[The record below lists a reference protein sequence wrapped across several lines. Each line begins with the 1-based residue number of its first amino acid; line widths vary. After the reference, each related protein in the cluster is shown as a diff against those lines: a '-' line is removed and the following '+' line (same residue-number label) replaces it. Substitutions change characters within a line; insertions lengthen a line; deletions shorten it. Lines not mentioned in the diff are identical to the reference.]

1 MIPSLPTFPAFVEM
15 MMGPVEA
22 AVLVYFVLING
33 SYTTLL
39 VAAIVEMRRMR
50 NEAVGINDHI
60 VVGSRLAPTISILA
74 PAYNEEATITA
85 SVQSLLTLD
94 YPNLEVVVIA
104 DGCKDRTIGVLR
116 DEFALVEVHRAYA
129 PRVKTKGVVAL
140 YRSVRHANLLVVD
153 KLNGGKA
160 DALNVGL
167 NLASGDLVCA
177 IDADTLIER
186 GALVRLA
193 RPMIIDDSVV
203 ATGGTIRPVNA
214 LATRNGQVLDVTVP
228 RNMLAGIQVV
238 EYLRA
243 FLLGRLGLNRLGG
256 NLIISGAFGLFRR
269 EPMLDA
275 GGWLHDTVGE
285 DMELVVR
292 LRRLGYE
299 QNGPSGVVFVPD
311 PTAWTEVPESW
322 GVLGRQRDRWHR
334 GLTDTLWRH
343 RALIGN
349 PKYGAM
355 GLVVFPYFVLVEL
368 LAPVVEALGL
378 VILAASLAVGLID
391 RSFAILFFA
400 LAVGIGLVLSVA
412 TLLLDQASFMR
423 FRRPRDLA
431 LLVWW
436 SVAENLGYRQM
447 TVYWRLR
454 GLWKYLRGRSDW
466 GAMTR
471 KGFATKP
478 GAPAAPPARP
488 S

>member
-1 MIPSLPTFPAFVEM
+1 MIWTFGGLVEAL
-15 MMGPVEA
+15 MGPVEA
-22 AVLVYFVLING
+22 AVLVYFLLING
-33 SYTTLL
+33 SYTALL
-39 VAAIVEMRRMR
+39 IAAIVEMRRMR
-50 NEAVGINDHI
+50 NESIGINDHI

-104 DGCKDRTIGVLR
+104 DGCKDATVDVLKV
-116 DEFALVEVHRAYA
+116 EFALVEVHRAYV
-129 PRVKTKGVVAL
+129 PRVHTKGVVAL
-140 YRSVRHANLLVVD
+140 YRSVRHANLVVVD

-167 NLASGDLVCA
+167 NLASGELVCA

-193 RPMIIDDSVV
+193 RPMIVDANIV
-203 ATGGTIRPVNA
+203 ATGGTIRPVNGVP
-214 LATRNGQVLDVTVP
+214 TRNGQVLDVTVP
-228 RNMLAGIQVV
+228 RQMLAGVQVV

-269 EPMLDA
+269 EPMLAA

-299 QNGPSGVVFVPD
+299 QGGPSGVVFVPD

-343 RALIGN
+343 RRLIGN
-349 PKYGAM
+349 PRYGAM
-355 GLVVFPYFVLVEL
+355 GVVVFPYFVLVEL

-391 RSFAILFFA
+391 STFALLFFA
-400 LAVGIGLVLSVA
+400 LAIGIGLLLSVA
-412 TLLLDQASFMR
+412 TLLLDQAAFLR
-423 FRRPRDLA
+423 FRRPWDLA
-431 LLVWW
+431 WLVWW

-454 GLWKYLRGRSDW
+454 GLVKYMRGRSDW

-478 GAPAAPPARP
+478 TAPAARP

>member
-1 MIPSLPTFPAFVEM
+1 
-15 MMGPVEA
+15 
-22 AVLVYFVLING
+22 
-33 SYTTLL
+33 
-39 VAAIVEMRRMR
+39 
-50 NEAVGINDHI
+50 
-60 VVGSRLAPTISILA
+60 
-74 PAYNEEATITA
+74 
-85 SVQSLLTLD
+85 
-94 YPNLEVVVIA
+94 
-104 DGCKDRTIGVLR
+104 
-116 DEFALVEVHRAYA
+116 
-129 PRVKTKGVVAL
+129 
-140 YRSVRHANLLVVD
+140 
-153 KLNGGKA
+153 
-160 DALNVGL
+160 
-167 NLASGDLVCA
+167 
-177 IDADTLIER
+177 
-186 GALVRLA
+186 
-193 RPMIIDDSVV
+193 
-203 ATGGTIRPVNA
+203 VNA
-214 LATRNGQVLDVTVP
+214 VPTRNGQVLDVTVP
-228 RNMLAGIQVV
+228 RTLLAGVQVV

-269 EPMLDA
+269 EPMLAA

-299 QNGPSGVVFVPD
+299 QRGPSGVVFVPD

-343 RALIGN
+343 RRLIGN
-349 PKYGAM
+349 PRYGAM
-355 GLVVFPYFVLVEL
+355 GLVVFPYFVVVEL

-378 VILAASLAVGLID
+378 VVLAASLAVGLVD
-391 RSFAILFFA
+391 RSFAVLFFA

-431 LLVWW
+431 WLVWW

-454 GLWKYLRGRSDW
+454 GLVKYLRGRSDW

-471 KGFATKP
+471 KGFATR
-478 GAPAAPPARP
+478 PAATTPR
-488 S
+488 SG

>member
-1 MIPSLPTFPAFVEM
+1 MTSFAAWVEAIA
-15 MMGPVEA
+15 GPVDTV
-22 AVLVYFVLING
+22 VLMYFGLLNACYFI
-33 SYTTLL
+33 LL
-39 VAAIVEMRRMR
+39 VAAVIEMRRTR
-50 NEAVGINDHI
+50 NEAVGISDHI

-104 DGCKDRTIGVLR
+104 DGCKDDTIGVLQR
-116 DEFALVEVHRAYA
+116 EFGLVQVYRAYA
-129 PRVKTKGVVAL
+129 PRVATKGVVAL
-140 YRSVRHANLLVVD
+140 YRSLRHANLVVVD
-153 KLNGGKA
+153 KMNGGKA

-167 NLASGDLVCA
+167 NLASGELVCA

-186 GALVRLA
+186 GALVRLM
-193 RPMIIDDSVV
+193 RPMLVNPDVV

-214 LATRNGQVLDVTVP
+214 VTTRHGSIVEVSVP
-228 RNMLAGIQVV
+228 RTWLAGIQVV

-269 EPMLDA
+269 EPMIDA

-299 QNGPSGVVFVPD
+299 RGTASDVVFVPD
-311 PTAWTEVPESW
+311 PTAWTEVPESL

-343 RALIGN
+343 RRLIGN
-349 PKYGAM
+349 PRYGAM
-355 GLVVFPYFVLVEL
+355 GLFVFPYFVIVEL
-368 LAPVVEALGL
+368 LAPIVEAIGWVMLVAMLAIGL
-378 VILAASLAVGLID
+378 VD
-391 RSFAILFFA
+391 RSFALLFLA
-400 LAVGIGLVLSVA
+400 LAVGVGLVLSVA
-412 TLLLDQASFMR
+412 TLLLDQASFLR
-423 FRRPRDLA
+423 YRRPADLGWLLLWA
-431 LLVWW
+431 LV
-436 SVAENLGYRQM
+436 ENAGFRQL

-454 GLWKYLRGRSDW
+454 GLVKYMRGRSDW

-471 KGFATKP
+471 KGFATT
-478 GAPAAPPARP
+478 PAAPPARP
-488 S
+488 AA

>member
-1 MIPSLPTFPAFVEM
+1 MTYALAVAIEAL
-15 MMGPVEA
+15 MGPVEA
-22 AVLVYFVLING
+22 AVLAYFVLINVC
-33 SYTTLL
+33 YTGLL
-39 VAAIVEMRRMR
+39 VAAVFEMRRTR
-50 NEAVGINDHI
+50 NEAIGINDHI

-74 PAYNEEATITA
+74 PAYNEEATITS

-104 DGCKDRTIGVLR
+104 DGCKDQTIDVLKA
-116 DEFALVEVHRAYA
+116 EFSLVEVHRAYA
-129 PRVKTKGVVAL
+129 PRVHTKGVVAL
-140 YRSVRHANLLVVD
+140 YRSVRHANLVVVD

-167 NLASGDLVCA
+167 NLASGELVCA

-193 RPMIIDDSVV
+193 RPMIIDPEVV

-214 LATRNGQVLDVTVP
+214 VPTKNGQVLEVTVP
-228 RNMLAGIQVV
+228 RNMLAGVQVV

-269 EPMLDA
+269 EPMLDS

-299 QNGPSGVVFVPD
+299 QGGPSKVIFVPD

-343 RALIGN
+343 RRLIGN
-349 PKYGAM
+349 PRYGAM
-355 GLVVFPYFVLVEL
+355 GLIVFPYFVLVEL

-378 VILAASLAVGLID
+378 VVLAGSLAVGLID
-391 RSFAILFFA
+391 RTFALLFFA
-400 LAVGIGLVLSVA
+400 LAIGLGLILSVA
-412 TLLLDQASFMR
+412 TLLLDQAAFMR
-423 FRRPRDLA
+423 FKRPRDLA
-431 LLVWW
+431 WLVWW

-454 GLWKYLRGRSDW
+454 GLWKYMRGRSDW

-478 GAPAAPPARP
+478 PVPTARP

>member
-1 MIPSLPTFPAFVEM
+1 MRLAALRALAGLGHWPAAPTVARRLHDTAWDVRRQAALTLRAF
-15 MMGPVEA
+15 GPPG
-22 AVLVYFVLING
+22 LIFLRRLRDSRRPGGRGGRPLRPGPRRGGSVVVNG
-33 SYTTLL
+33 SGRRAGSRRWPARSTPPSSIYFGLLNLCYFTLL
-39 VAAIVEMRRMR
+39 VAAVFEMRRTR
-50 NEAVGINDHI
+50 NEAVGISDHI

-104 DGCKDRTIGVLR
+104 DGCKDDTIGVLQR
-116 DEFALVEVHRAYA
+116 EFALVEVYRAYA
-129 PRVKTKGVVAL
+129 PRVPTKGVVAL
-140 YRSVRHANLLVVD
+140 YRSLRHANLVVVD

-167 NLASGDLVCA
+167 NLASGELVCA

-186 GALVRLA
+186 GALVRLM
-193 RPMIIDDSVV
+193 RPMLIDPDVV

-214 LATRNGQVLDVTVP
+214 VTTRHGSVVDVTVP
-228 RNMLAGIQVV
+228 RTWLAGIQVV

-269 EPMLDA
+269 EPMIAA

-299 QNGPSGVVFVPD
+299 RGTASDVVFVPD
-311 PTAWTEVPESW
+311 PTAWTEVPESL

-343 RALIGN
+343 RRLIGN
-349 PKYGAM
+349 PRYGAM
-355 GLVVFPYFVLVEL
+355 GLVVFPYFVIVEL
-368 LAPVVEALGL
+368 LAPIVEAAGPGAAARHRSPSAWST
-378 VILAASLAVGLID
+378 AASP
-391 RSFAILFFA
+391 SC
-400 LAVGIGLVLSVA
+400 SSPSPS
-412 TLLLDQASFMR
+412 AS
-423 FRRPRDLA
+423 A
-431 LLVWW
+431 
-436 SVAENLGYRQM
+436 
-447 TVYWRLR
+447 
-454 GLWKYLRGRSDW
+454 
-466 GAMTR
+466 
-471 KGFATKP
+471 
-478 GAPAAPPARP
+478 
-488 S
+488 

>member
-1 MIPSLPTFPAFVEM
+1 M
-15 MMGPVEA
+15 MWYLAHVVEA
-22 AVLVYFVLING
+22 IMPAVELSVLFYFSLINIC
-33 SYTTLL
+33 YTGLL
-39 VAAIVEMRRMR
+39 IAAIVEMRRMR

-104 DGCKDRTIGVLR
+104 DGCKDRTVAVLTE
-116 DEFALVEVHRAYA
+116 EFALVEVYRAYS
-129 PRVKTKGVVAL
+129 PRVHTKGVVAL
-140 YRSVRHANLLVVD
+140 YRSARHANLLVVD

-193 RPMIIDDSVV
+193 RPMMVDPDVV

-214 LATRNGQVLDVTVP
+214 VMTRNGRVLDVTVP
-228 RNMLAGIQVV
+228 RTMLAGIQVV

-269 EPMLDA
+269 EPMIAA

-299 QNGPSGVVFVPD
+299 QHAASKVVFVPD

-343 RALIGN
+343 RKLIGN
-349 PKYGAM
+349 PNYGAM

-368 LAPVVEALGL
+368 LAPIVEALGL
-378 VILAASLAVGLID
+378 VVLAASLTVGLID
-391 RSFAILFFA
+391 HTFALLYFA
-400 LAVGIGLVLSVA
+400 LAIGIGLVLSVA
-412 TLLLDQASFMR
+412 TLILDQASFMR
-423 FRRPRDLA
+423 YRRPGDLA
-431 LLVWW
+431 WLVWW
-436 SVAENLGYRQM
+436 SVAENLGFRQM

-454 GLWKYLRGRSDW
+454 GLWKYMRGRSDW

-471 KGFATKP
+471 KGFATKTP
-478 GAPAAPPARP
+478 AAPAAAPAAPRP

>member
-1 MIPSLPTFPAFVEM
+1 MSPEAVAWVEAIAR
-15 MMGPVEA
+15 PVDA
-22 AVLVYFVLING
+22 AVLVYFCLLNLC
-33 SYTTLL
+33 YLTLL
-39 VAAIVEMRRMR
+39 VAAVVEMRRTR
-50 NEAVGINDHI
+50 NEAVGISDHI

-85 SVQSLLTLD
+85 SVQSLLTLE

-104 DGCKDRTIGVLR
+104 DGCKDDTIGVLR
-116 DEFALVEVHRAYA
+116 REFALVEVYRAYA
-129 PRVKTKGVVAL
+129 PRVPTKGVVAL
-140 YRSVRHANLLVVD
+140 YRSMRHANLVVVD

-167 NLASGDLVCA
+167 NLASGELVCA

-186 GALVRLA
+186 GALVRLM
-193 RPMIIDDSVV
+193 RPMLIDPAVV

-214 LATRNGQVLDVTVP
+214 VVTRHGRVLDINVP
-228 RNMLAGIQVV
+228 RTWLAGIQVV

-269 EPMLDA
+269 EPMIAA

-299 QNGPSGVVFVPD
+299 RGTASDVVFVPD
-311 PTAWTEVPESW
+311 PTAWTEVPESV

-343 RALIGN
+343 RRLIGN
-349 PKYGAM
+349 PRYGAM
-355 GLVVFPYFVLVEL
+355 GLVVFPYFVIVEL
-368 LAPVVEALGL
+368 LAPIVEALGL
-378 VILAASLAVGLID
+378 VMLIATLAAGLVD
-391 RSFAILFFA
+391 RTFAILFFA

-423 FRRPRDLA
+423 YRKPADLA
-431 LLVWW
+431 WLLWW
-436 SVAENLGYRQM
+436 AVVENVGYRQL

-454 GLWKYLRGRSDW
+454 GLVKYMRGRSDW

-471 KGFATKP
+471 KGFATQP
-478 GAPAAPPARP
+478 TAAAPRPAP
-488 S
+488 

>member
-1 MIPSLPTFPAFVEM
+1 MSYTLAVAIEAL
-15 MMGPVEA
+15 MGPVEA
-22 AVLVYFVLING
+22 AVLAYFVLINVC
-33 SYTTLL
+33 YTGLL
-39 VAAIVEMRRMR
+39 VAAVFEMRRTR

-104 DGCKDRTIGVLR
+104 DGCKDQTIDVLKA
-116 DEFALVEVHRAYA
+116 EFSLVEVHRAYA
-129 PRVKTKGVVAL
+129 PRVHTKGVVAL
-140 YRSVRHANLLVVD
+140 YRSVRHANLVVVD

-167 NLASGDLVCA
+167 NLASGELVCA

-193 RPMIIDDSVV
+193 RPMIIDPEVV

-214 LATRNGQVLDVTVP
+214 VPTKNGQVLDVTVP
-228 RNMLAGIQVV
+228 RTMLAGVQVV

-269 EPMLDA
+269 EPMLAA

-299 QNGPSGVVFVPD
+299 QGGPSKVIFVPD

-343 RALIGN
+343 RRLIGN
-349 PKYGAM
+349 PHFGAM
-355 GLVVFPYFVLVEL
+355 GLIVFPYFVLVEL

-378 VILAASLAVGLID
+378 VVLAGSLAVGLID
-391 RSFAILFFA
+391 QTFALLFFA
-400 LAVGIGLVLSVA
+400 LAIGIGLILSVA
-412 TLLLDQASFMR
+412 TLLLDQAAFMR

-431 LLVWW
+431 WLVWW

-454 GLWKYLRGRSDW
+454 GLWKYMRGRSDW

-478 GAPAAPPARP
+478 PVSSARP

>member
-1 MIPSLPTFPAFVEM
+1 MSWTAGAIVEALL
-15 MMGPVEA
+15 GPVEA
-22 AVLVYFVLING
+22 AVLLYFLLINTA
-33 SYTTLL
+33 YTTLL
-39 VAAIVEMRRMR
+39 VAAVVEMRRTR
-50 NEAVGINDHI
+50 NEAVGISDHI

-104 DGCKDRTIGVLR
+104 DGCKDRTIEVLTE
-116 DEFALVEVHRAYA
+116 EFALVEVHRAYA
-129 PRVKTKGVVAL
+129 PRVATKGIVAL
-140 YRSVRHANLLVVD
+140 YRSVRHANLVVVD

-167 NLASGDLVCA
+167 NLASGELVCA

-193 RPMIIDDSVV
+193 RPMIVDADVV

-214 LATRNGQVLDVTVP
+214 VPTRHGQVLDVTVP
-228 RNMLAGIQVV
+228 RTLLAGVQVV

-299 QNGPSGVVFVPD
+299 QRGPSRVVFVPD

-343 RALIGN
+343 RRLIGN
-349 PKYGAM
+349 PRFGAM

-368 LAPVVEALGL
+368 FAPVVEALGL
-378 VILAASLAVGLID
+378 VVLAASLALGMID
-391 RSFAILFFA
+391 TVFAGLFFG
-400 LAVGIGLVLSVA
+400 LAIGIGLVLSVA
-412 TLLLDQASFMR
+412 TLLLDQVSFLR
-423 FRRPRDLA
+423 FKRPRDLA
-431 LLVWW
+431 WLVAW

-454 GLWKYLRGRSDW
+454 GLVKYLRGRSDW

-478 GAPAAPPARP
+478 PVPTAKP

>member
-1 MIPSLPTFPAFVEM
+1 VSDQAAAWIEALA
-15 MMGPVEA
+15 GPVDT
-22 AVLVYFVLING
+22 AVLVYFGLLNLC
-33 SYTTLL
+33 YLTLL
-39 VAAIVEMRRMR
+39 VAAVVEMRRTR
-50 NEAVGINDHI
+50 NEAVGISDHI

-74 PAYNEEATITA
+74 PAYNEEATIAA

-94 YPNLEVVVIA
+94 YPNLEVVVIT
-104 DGCKDRTIGVLR
+104 DGCKDDTIGVLER
-116 DEFALVEVHRAYA
+116 EFALVEVYRAYA
-129 PRVKTKGVVAL
+129 PRVPTKGVVAL
-140 YRSVRHANLLVVD
+140 YRSLRHANLVVVN

-167 NLASGDLVCA
+167 NLASGELVCA

-186 GALVRLA
+186 GALVRLM
-193 RPMIIDDSVV
+193 RPMLIDPDVV

-214 LATRNGQVLDVTVP
+214 VTTRHGSVVDVNVP
-228 RNMLAGIQVV
+228 RTWLAGIQVV

-269 EPMLDA
+269 EPMIAA

-299 QNGPSGVVFVPD
+299 RGTAHDVVFVPD
-311 PTAWTEVPESW
+311 PTAWTEVPESV

-343 RALIGN
+343 RHLIGN
-349 PKYGAM
+349 PRYGAM
-355 GLVVFPYFVLVEL
+355 GLAVFPYFVVVEL
-368 LAPVVEALGL
+368 LAPIVEALGL
-378 VILAASLAVGLID
+378 VMLVASVAVGLVD
-391 RSFAILFFA
+391 RTFAILFFA

-412 TLLLDQASFMR
+412 TLLLDQASFLR
-423 FRRPRDLA
+423 YKKPGDLA
-431 LLVWW
+431 WLLWW
-436 SVAENLGYRQM
+436 AVVENVGYRQL

-454 GLWKYLRGRSDW
+454 GLVKYMRGRSDW

-471 KGFATKP
+471 KGFATQP
-478 GAPAAPPARP
+478 RAAAAPTAAPP

>member
-1 MIPSLPTFPAFVEM
+1 VSDQAAAWIEALA
-15 MMGPVEA
+15 GPVDT
-22 AVLVYFVLING
+22 AVLVYFGLLNLC
-33 SYTTLL
+33 YLTLL
-39 VAAIVEMRRMR
+39 VAAVVEMRRTR
-50 NEAVGINDHI
+50 NEAVGISDHI

-74 PAYNEEATITA
+74 PAYNEEATIAA

-94 YPNLEVVVIA
+94 YPNLEVVVIT
-104 DGCKDRTIGVLR
+104 DGCKDDTIGVLER
-116 DEFALVEVHRAYA
+116 EFALVEVYRAYA
-129 PRVKTKGVVAL
+129 PRVPTKGVVAL
-140 YRSVRHANLLVVD
+140 YRSLRHANLVVVN

-167 NLASGDLVCA
+167 NLASGELVCA

-186 GALVRLA
+186 GALVRLM
-193 RPMIIDDSVV
+193 RPMLIDPDVV

-214 LATRNGQVLDVTVP
+214 VTTRHGSVVDVNVP
-228 RNMLAGIQVV
+228 RTWLAGIQVV

-269 EPMLDA
+269 EPMIAA

-299 QNGPSGVVFVPD
+299 RGTAHDVVFVPD
-311 PTAWTEVPESW
+311 PTAWTEVPESV

-343 RALIGN
+343 RHLIGN
-349 PKYGAM
+349 PRYGAM
-355 GLVVFPYFVLVEL
+355 GLVVFPYFVVVEL
-368 LAPVVEALGL
+368 LAPIVEALGL
-378 VILAASLAVGLID
+378 VMLVASVAVGLVD
-391 RSFAILFFA
+391 RTFAILFFA

-412 TLLLDQASFMR
+412 TLLLDQASFLR
-423 FRRPRDLA
+423 YKKPGDLA
-431 LLVWW
+431 WLLWW
-436 SVAENLGYRQM
+436 AVVENVGYRQL

-454 GLWKYLRGRSDW
+454 GLVKYMRGRSDW

-471 KGFATKP
+471 KGFATQ
-478 GAPAAPPARP
+478 PAAAAAPTAARP
-488 S
+488 G

>member
-1 MIPSLPTFPAFVEM
+1 VIRQATAWIELLA
-15 MMGPVEA
+15 GPVDT
-22 AVLVYFVLING
+22 AVLLYFALLNCC
-33 SYTTLL
+33 YLTLL
-39 VAAIVEMRRMR
+39 VAAIVELRRTR
-50 NEAVGINDHI
+50 NEAVGISDHI

-74 PAYNEEATITA
+74 PAYNEEATIAA

-104 DGCKDRTIGVLR
+104 DGCKDDTIGVLQR
-116 DEFALVEVHRAYA
+116 EFALVEVYRAYA
-129 PRVKTKGVVAL
+129 PRVPTKSVVAL
-140 YRSVRHANLLVVD
+140 YRSLRHANLVAVN

-167 NLASGDLVCA
+167 NLASGELVCA

-186 GALVRLA
+186 GALVRLM
-193 RPMIIDDSVV
+193 RPMLIDPDVV

-214 LATRNGQVLDVTVP
+214 VATRHGSVVDVNVP
-228 RNMLAGIQVV
+228 RTWLAGIQVI

-269 EPMLDA
+269 EPMIAA

-299 QNGPSGVVFVPD
+299 RGTAHDVVFVPD
-311 PTAWTEVPESW
+311 PTAWTEVPESV

-343 RALIGN
+343 RRLIGN
-349 PKYGAM
+349 PRYGAM
-355 GLVVFPYFVLVEL
+355 GLVVFPYFVIVEL
-368 LAPVVEALGL
+368 LAPIVEALGL
-378 VILAASLAVGLID
+378 LMLVATLAVGLVD
-391 RSFAILFFA
+391 RTFAMRFFA

-412 TLLLDQASFMR
+412 TLMLDQAAFLR
-423 FRRPRDLA
+423 YKKPADLA
-431 LLVWW
+431 WLLWW
-436 SVAENLGYRQM
+436 AVVENVGYRQL

-454 GLWKYLRGRSDW
+454 GLVKYLRGRSEW

-471 KGFATKP
+471 KGFATQ
-478 GAPAAPPARP
+478 PAAASAPARP
-488 S
+488 L

>member
-1 MIPSLPTFPAFVEM
+1 M
-15 MMGPVEA
+15 MWYLAHVVEA
-22 AVLVYFVLING
+22 IMPTVERSVLVYFSLINIC
-33 SYTTLL
+33 YTSLL
-39 VAAIVEMRRMR
+39 IAAVIEMRRTR

-74 PAYNEEATITA
+74 PAYNEETTITA

-104 DGCKDRTIGVLR
+104 DGCKDRTVAVLTA
-116 DEFALVEVHRAYA
+116 EFALVEVHRAYA
-129 PRVKTKGVVAL
+129 ARVPTKGVVAL

-193 RPMIIDDSVV
+193 RPMMVDPDVV

-214 LATRNGQVLDVTVP
+214 VMTRHGRVLDVTVP
-228 RNMLAGIQVV
+228 RTMLAGIQVV

-269 EPMLDA
+269 EPMMAA
-275 GGWLHDTVGE
+275 GGWRHDTVGE

-299 QNGPSGVVFVPD
+299 QRAASTVVFVPD

-322 GVLGRQRDRWHR
+322 SVLGRQRDRWHR

-343 RALIGN
+343 RTLIGN

-355 GLVVFPYFVLVEL
+355 GLVVVPYFVLVEL
-368 LAPVVEALGL
+368 LAPIVEALGL
-378 VILAASLAVGLID
+378 VVLAASLTVGLID
-391 RSFAILFFA
+391 YTFALLYFA
-400 LAVGIGLVLSVA
+400 LAIGLGLVLSVA
-412 TLLLDQASFMR
+412 TLILDQASFMR
-423 FRRPRDLA
+423 YRRPGDLGW
-431 LLVWW
+431 LVWW
-436 SVAENLGYRQM
+436 SIVENFGFRQM

-454 GLWKYLRGRSDW
+454 GLVKYLRGRSDW

-471 KGFATKP
+471 QGFATTAP
-478 GAPAAPPARP
+478 AAAPAAPRP

>member
-1 MIPSLPTFPAFVEM
+1 MSPALATWIEAVAR
-15 MMGPVEA
+15 PVDT
-22 AVLVYFVLING
+22 AVLVYFCLLNLCYLV
-33 SYTTLL
+33 LL
-39 VAAIVEMRRMR
+39 VAAVAEMRRTR
-50 NEAVGINDHI
+50 NEAVGISDHI

-74 PAYNEEATITA
+74 PAYNEEATIAA

-94 YPNLEVVVIA
+94 YPNLEVVVVA
-104 DGCKDRTIGVLR
+104 DGCKDDTIGVLR
-116 DEFALVEVHRAYA
+116 REFALVEVYRAYA
-129 PRVKTKGVVAL
+129 PRVATKGVVAL
-140 YRSVRHANLLVVD
+140 YRSLRHANLLVVD

-167 NLASGDLVCA
+167 NLASGELVCA

-186 GALVRLA
+186 GALVRLM
-193 RPMIIDDSVV
+193 RPMLVDPGVV

-214 LATRNGQVLDVTVP
+214 VVTRHGSVVDVNVP
-228 RNMLAGIQVV
+228 RHWLAGIQVV

-269 EPMLDA
+269 EPMIAA

-299 QNGPSGVVFVPD
+299 RGTARDVVFVPD
-311 PTAWTEVPESW
+311 PTAWTEVPESVA
-322 GVLGRQRDRWHR
+322 VLGRQRDRWHR

-343 RALIGN
+343 RRLIGN
-349 PKYGAM
+349 PRYGAM
-355 GLVVFPYFVLVEL
+355 GLVVFPYFVVVEL

-378 VILAASLAVGLID
+378 FMLAATLAVGLVD
-391 RSFAILFFA
+391 RTFAILFFA

-412 TLLLDQASFMR
+412 TLLLDQASFLR
-423 FRRPRDLA
+423 YRKPADLA
-431 LLVWW
+431 WLLAWAV
-436 SVAENLGYRQM
+436 VENLGYRQL

-454 GLWKYLRGRSDW
+454 GLVKYLRGRSDW

-471 KGFATKP
+471 KGFATTP
-478 GAPAAPPARP
+478 ASAPRP
-488 S
+488 TASR

>member
-1 MIPSLPTFPAFVEM
+1 VSGPTAAWVEALA
-15 MMGPVEA
+15 GPVDT
-22 AVLVYFVLING
+22 AVLVYFGLLNLC
-33 SYTTLL
+33 YLTLL
-39 VAAIVEMRRMR
+39 VAAVVEMRRTR
-50 NEAVGINDHI
+50 NEAVGISDHI

-74 PAYNEEATITA
+74 PAYNEEATIAA

-104 DGCKDRTIGVLR
+104 DGCKDDTIGVLER
-116 DEFALVEVHRAYA
+116 EFALVEVYRAYA
-129 PRVKTKGVVAL
+129 PRVPTKGVVAL
-140 YRSVRHANLLVVD
+140 YRSLRHANLVVVN

-167 NLASGDLVCA
+167 NLASGELVCA

-186 GALVRLA
+186 GALVRLM
-193 RPMIIDDSVV
+193 RPMLIDPDVV

-214 LATRNGQVLDVTVP
+214 VATRHGSVVDVNVP
-228 RNMLAGIQVV
+228 RTWLAGIQVV

-269 EPMLDA
+269 EPMIAA

-299 QNGPSGVVFVPD
+299 RGTAHDVVFVPD
-311 PTAWTEVPESW
+311 PTAWTEVPESV

-343 RALIGN
+343 RHLIGN
-349 PKYGAM
+349 PRYGAM
-355 GLVVFPYFVLVEL
+355 GLVVFPYFVVVEL
-368 LAPVVEALGL
+368 LAPIVEALGL
-378 VILAASLAVGLID
+378 VMLIASLAVGLVD
-391 RSFAILFFA
+391 RTFAILFFA

-412 TLLLDQASFMR
+412 TLLLDQASFLR
-423 FRRPRDLA
+423 YKKPGDLA
-431 LLVWW
+431 WLLWW
-436 SVAENLGYRQM
+436 AVVENVGYRQL

-454 GLWKYLRGRSDW
+454 GLVNYMRGRSDW

-471 KGFATKP
+471 KGFATQ
-478 GAPAAPPARP
+478 PAAATPTAARP

>member
-1 MIPSLPTFPAFVEM
+1 MMWYLAVAVEAI
-15 MMGPVEA
+15 MGPVET
-22 AVLVYFVLING
+22 AVLVYFCLINICYA
-33 SYTTLL
+33 SLL
-39 VAAIVEMRRMR
+39 VAAVVEMRRMR
-50 NEAVGINDHI
+50 HEAIGINDHI

-104 DGCKDRTIGVLR
+104 DGCKDSTVAVLTQ
-116 DEFALVEVHRAYA
+116 EFALVEVYRAYA
-129 PRVKTKGVVAL
+129 ARVPTKGVVAL
-140 YRSVRHANLLVVD
+140 YRSARHANLVVVD

-160 DALNVGL
+160 DALNVGV

-186 GALVRLA
+186 GALVRLV
-193 RPMIIDDSVV
+193 RPMMIDPDVV

-214 LATRNGQVLDVTVP
+214 VETKNGRVLDVTVP
-228 RNMLAGIQVV
+228 RTLLAGVQVV

-269 EPMLDA
+269 EPMIAA

-292 LRRLGYE
+292 LRRHGYE
-299 QNGPSGVVFVPD
+299 RGTASKVVFVPD

-334 GLTDTLWRH
+334 GLVDTLWRH
-343 RALIGN
+343 RRLIGN

-355 GLVVFPYFVLVEL
+355 GVIVFPYFVLVEL
-368 LAPVVEALGL
+368 LAPIVEALGL
-378 VILAASLAVGLID
+378 VILAASLAVGLVD
-391 RSFAILFFA
+391 RTFAMLFLA
-400 LAVGIGLVLSVA
+400 LATGIGLILSVA
-412 TLLLDQASFMR
+412 TLLLDQASFLR
-423 FRRPRDLA
+423 YRRPVDLA
-431 LLVWW
+431 WLIWW
-436 SVAENLGYRQM
+436 SIAENLGFRQM

-454 GLWKYLRGRSDW
+454 GLVKYMRGRSDW

-471 KGFATKP
+471 KGFATK
-478 GAPAAPPARP
+478 APAPASVAPLRL

>member
-1 MIPSLPTFPAFVEM
+1 MIWFARL
-15 MMGPVEA
+15 VEA
-22 AVLVYFVLING
+22 AMGPIEAIVLVYFLLINA
-33 SYTTLL
+33 SYASLL
-39 VAAIVEMRRMR
+39 IAAVVEMRRMR

-104 DGCKDRTIGVLR
+104 DGCKDATIDVLR
-116 DEFALVEVHRAYA
+116 HEFALVEVHRAYA
-129 PRVKTKGVVAL
+129 PRVPTKGVVAL
-140 YRSVRHANLLVVD
+140 YRSVRHANLVVVD

-193 RPMIIDDSVV
+193 RPMIVDHDVV

-214 LATRNGQVLDVTVP
+214 VPTRNGQVLDVTVP
-228 RNMLAGIQVV
+228 RHFLAGIQVV

-269 EPMLDA
+269 EPMLAA

-299 QNGPSGVVFVPD
+299 SNGPSGVVFVPD

-349 PKYGAM
+349 PRYGAM

-378 VILAASLAVGLID
+378 LILAATLAVGIID
-391 RSFAILFFA
+391 TTFAALFFA
-400 LAVGIGLVLSVA
+400 LAIGIGLVLSVA
-412 TLLLDQASFMR
+412 TLLLDQAAFMR

-431 LLVWW
+431 WLVWW

-454 GLWKYLRGRSDW
+454 GLVKYMRGRSDW

-478 GAPAAPPARP
+478 TVPLSRP

>member
-1 MIPSLPTFPAFVEM
+1 MSGQVAAWIEALA
-15 MMGPVEA
+15 GPVDS
-22 AVLVYFVLING
+22 AVLVYFVLLNFC
-33 SYTTLL
+33 YLTLL
-39 VAAIVEMRRMR
+39 VAAVIEMRRTR
-50 NEAVGINDHI
+50 NEAVGISDHI

-74 PAYNEEATITA
+74 PAYNEEATIAA
-85 SVQSLLTLD
+85 SIQSLLTLD

-104 DGCKDRTIGVLR
+104 DGCKDDTIGVLER
-116 DEFALVEVHRAYA
+116 EFALVQVYRAYA
-129 PRVKTKGVVAL
+129 PRVPTKGVVAL
-140 YRSVRHANLLVVD
+140 YRSLRHANLVVVN

-167 NLASGDLVCA
+167 NLASGELVCA

-186 GALVRLA
+186 GALVRLM
-193 RPMIIDDSVV
+193 RPMLIDPGVV

-214 LATRNGQVLDVTVP
+214 VTTRHGSVVDVNVP
-228 RNMLAGIQVV
+228 RNWLAGIQVV

-269 EPMLDA
+269 EPMIDA

-299 QNGPSGVVFVPD
+299 RGAASDVVFVPD
-311 PTAWTEVPESW
+311 PTAWTEVPESV

-343 RALIGN
+343 RRLIGN
-349 PKYGAM
+349 PRYGAM
-355 GLVVFPYFVLVEL
+355 GLVVFPYFVIVEL
-368 LAPVVEALGL
+368 MAPVIEALGL
-378 VILAASLAVGLID
+378 VMLAATLWAGLVD
-391 RSFAILFFA
+391 RTFAILFFA
-400 LAVGIGLVLSVA
+400 LAVGVGLVLSVA
-412 TLLLDQASFMR
+412 TLLLDQASFHR
-423 FRRPRDLA
+423 YRKPADLA
-431 LLVWW
+431 WLLCWA
-436 SVAENLGYRQM
+436 VAENLGYRQL

-454 GLWKYLRGRSDW
+454 GLVKYMRGRSDW

-471 KGFATKP
+471 KGFATQP
-478 GAPAAPPARP
+478 VAPPARP
-488 S
+488 V

>member
-1 MIPSLPTFPAFVEM
+1 VSGQVAAWIEALA
-15 MMGPVEA
+15 GPVDS
-22 AVLVYFVLING
+22 AVLVYFVLLNFC
-33 SYTTLL
+33 YLTLL
-39 VAAIVEMRRMR
+39 VAAVIEMRRTR
-50 NEAVGINDHI
+50 NEAVGISDHI

-74 PAYNEEATITA
+74 PAYNEEATIAA
-85 SVQSLLTLD
+85 SIQSLLTLD

-104 DGCKDRTIGVLR
+104 DGCKDDTIGVLER
-116 DEFALVEVHRAYA
+116 EFALVQVYRAYA
-129 PRVKTKGVVAL
+129 PRVPTKGVVAL
-140 YRSVRHANLLVVD
+140 YRSLRHANLVVVN

-167 NLASGDLVCA
+167 NLASGELVCA

-186 GALVRLA
+186 GALVRLM
-193 RPMIIDDSVV
+193 RPMLIDPGVV

-214 LATRNGQVLDVTVP
+214 VTTRHGSVVDVNVP
-228 RNMLAGIQVV
+228 RNWLAGIQVV

-269 EPMLDA
+269 EPMIDA

-299 QNGPSGVVFVPD
+299 RGAAGDVVFVPD
-311 PTAWTEVPESW
+311 PTAWTEVPESV

-343 RALIGN
+343 RRLIGN
-349 PKYGAM
+349 PRYGAM
-355 GLVVFPYFVLVEL
+355 GLVVFPYFVIVEL
-368 LAPVVEALGL
+368 MAPVVEALGL
-378 VILAASLAVGLID
+378 VMLAATLWAGLVD
-391 RSFAILFFA
+391 RTFAILFFA
-400 LAVGIGLVLSVA
+400 LAVGVGLVLSVA
-412 TLLLDQASFMR
+412 TLLLDQASFHR
-423 FRRPRDLA
+423 YRKPAD
-431 LLVWW
+431 LVWLLCW
-436 SVAENLGYRQM
+436 AVVENLGYRQL

-454 GLWKYLRGRSDW
+454 GLVKYMRGRSDW

-471 KGFATKP
+471 KGFATQP
-478 GAPAAPPARP
+478 VAPPARP
-488 S
+488 V

>member
-1 MIPSLPTFPAFVEM
+1 MSGTLTVAIEAL
-15 MMGPVEA
+15 MGPVEA
-22 AVLVYFVLING
+22 AVLAYFVLINVC
-33 SYTTLL
+33 YTGLL
-39 VAAIVEMRRMR
+39 VAAVVEMRRTR
-50 NEAVGINDHI
+50 NEAIGINDHI

-74 PAYNEEATITA
+74 PAYNEEATITS

-104 DGCKDRTIGVLR
+104 DGCKDQTIDVLTQ
-116 DEFALVEVHRAYA
+116 EFSLVEVHRAYA
-129 PRVKTKGVVAL
+129 PRVHTKGVVAL
-140 YRSVRHANLLVVD
+140 YRSVRHANLVVVD

-167 NLASGDLVCA
+167 NLASGELVCA

-193 RPMIIDDSVV
+193 RPMIIDSQVV

-214 LATRNGQVLDVTVP
+214 VPTRNGQVLDVTVP
-228 RNMLAGIQVV
+228 RNLLAGVQVV

-269 EPMLDA
+269 EPMIAA

-299 QNGPSGVVFVPD
+299 QGGPSDVVFVPD

-343 RALIGN
+343 RRLIGN
-349 PKYGAM
+349 PRFGAM
-355 GLVVFPYFVLVEL
+355 GLIVFPYFVLVEL
-368 LAPVVEALGL
+368 LAPIVEALGL
-378 VILAASLAVGLID
+378 IVLAGSLAVGLID
-391 RSFAILFFA
+391 KTFAVLFFA
-400 LAVGIGLVLSVA
+400 LAIGIGLILSVA
-412 TLLLDQASFMR
+412 TLLLDQAAFMR

-431 LLVWW
+431 WLVWW

-454 GLWKYLRGRSDW
+454 GLWKYMRGRSDW

-478 GAPAAPPARP
+478 PVSTARP

>member
-1 MIPSLPTFPAFVEM
+1 MIRYAAGWIETLA
-15 MMGPVEA
+15 GPVDTAVLLYFALLNCCYLALLIA
-22 AVLVYFVLING
+22 AV
-33 SYTTLL
+33 
-39 VAAIVEMRRMR
+39 VEMRRTR
-50 NEAVGINDHI
+50 NEAVGISDHI

-74 PAYNEEATITA
+74 PAYNEEATIAA

-104 DGCKDRTIGVLR
+104 DGCKDDTIGVLQR
-116 DEFALVEVHRAYA
+116 EFALVEVYRAYA
-129 PRVKTKGVVAL
+129 PRVPTKGVVAL
-140 YRSVRHANLLVVD
+140 YRSLRHANLVVVN

-167 NLASGDLVCA
+167 NLASGELVCA

-186 GALVRLA
+186 GALVRLM
-193 RPMIIDDSVV
+193 RPMLIDPNVV

-214 LATRNGQVLDVTVP
+214 VATRHGSVVDVNVP
-228 RNMLAGIQVV
+228 RTWLAGIQVV

-269 EPMLDA
+269 EPMIAA

-299 QNGPSGVVFVPD
+299 RGTAHDVVFVPD
-311 PTAWTEVPESW
+311 PTAWTEVPESV

-343 RALIGN
+343 RRLIGN
-349 PKYGAM
+349 PRYGAM
-355 GLVVFPYFVLVEL
+355 GLVVFPYFVIVEL
-368 LAPVVEALGL
+368 LAPIVEALGL
-378 VILAASLAVGLID
+378 VMLVATVAVGLVD
-391 RSFAILFFA
+391 RTFAILFFG

-412 TLLLDQASFMR
+412 TLLLDQASFLR
-423 FRRPRDLA
+423 YKKPGDLA
-431 LLVWW
+431 WLLWW
-436 SVAENLGYRQM
+436 AVVENVGYRQL

-454 GLWKYLRGRSDW
+454 GLVKYLRGRSDW

-471 KGFATKP
+471 KGFATP
-478 GAPAAPPARP
+478 PAATSAPARP
-488 S
+488 A

>member
-1 MIPSLPTFPAFVEM
+1 MSLVFARTVEAL
-15 MMGPVEA
+15 MGPVEA
-22 AVLVYFVLING
+22 GVLGYFLLINVC
-33 SYTTLL
+33 YTGLL
-39 VAAIVEMRRMR
+39 VAAILEMRRSR

-104 DGCKDRTIGVLR
+104 DGCKDQTIAVLKA
-116 DEFALVEVHRAYA
+116 EFALVGVHRAYA
-129 PRVKTKGVVAL
+129 PRVPTKGVVAL
-140 YRSVRHANLLVVD
+140 YRSVRHANLVVVD

-167 NLASGDLVCA
+167 NLASGELVCA

-193 RPMIIDDSVV
+193 RPMIIDPQVV

-214 LATRNGQVLDVTVP
+214 VPTRNGQVLDVTVP
-228 RNMLAGIQVV
+228 RGLLAGVQVV

-269 EPMLDA
+269 EPMIAA

-299 QNGPSGVVFVPD
+299 QGGPRAVVFVPD

-322 GVLGRQRDRWHR
+322 DVLGRQRDRWHR

-343 RALIGN
+343 RRLIGN
-349 PKYGAM
+349 PRYGAM

-378 VILAASLAVGLID
+378 VVLAGSLAVGLID
-391 RSFAILFFA
+391 QTFAVLFFA
-400 LAVGIGLVLSVA
+400 LAIGIGLVLSVA
-412 TLLLDQASFMR
+412 TLLLDQASFLR

-431 LLVWW
+431 WLVWW

-471 KGFATKP
+471 KGFATRAA
-478 GAPAAPPARP
+478 APATPRA
-488 S
+488 

>member
-1 MIPSLPTFPAFVEM
+1 MSYALAVAVEAL
-15 MMGPVEA
+15 MGPVEA
-22 AVLVYFVLING
+22 AVLAYFVLING
-33 SYTTLL
+33 CYTGLL
-39 VAAIVEMRRMR
+39 VAAVFEMRRTR
-50 NEAVGINDHI
+50 NEAIGINDHI

-74 PAYNEEATITA
+74 PAYNEEATITP

-104 DGCKDRTIGVLR
+104 DGCKDSTIDVLKQ
-116 DEFALVEVHRAYA
+116 EFSLVEVHRAYA
-129 PRVKTKGVVAL
+129 PRVPTKGVVAL
-140 YRSVRHANLLVVD
+140 YRSVRHANLVVVD

-167 NLASGDLVCA
+167 NLASGELVCA

-193 RPMIIDDSVV
+193 RPMIIDPQVV

-214 LATRNGQVLDVTVP
+214 VPTKNGQVLDVTVP
-228 RNMLAGIQVV
+228 RTMLAGVQVV

-269 EPMLDA
+269 EPMIAA

-299 QNGPSGVVFVPD
+299 QRGPSAVVFVPD

-343 RALIGN
+343 RRLIGN
-349 PKYGAM
+349 PRYGAM

-378 VILAASLAVGLID
+378 IVLAGSLAVGLID
-391 RSFAILFFA
+391 TTFAVLFFA
-400 LAVGIGLVLSVA
+400 LAIGIGLILSVA
-412 TLLLDQASFMR
+412 TLLLDQAAFMR

-431 LLVWW
+431 WLVWW

-454 GLWKYLRGRSDW
+454 GLWKYMRGRSDW

-471 KGFATKP
+471 KGFATKAPVSTPRP
-478 GAPAAPPARP
+478 G
-488 S
+488 